1 MEPSEVLTLDS
12 LTNLVSD
19 VEPYVL
25 NWLSGDQED
34 IAEAL
39 VLVLHVRPGGFLA
52 AVSIGLVPEEAL
64 AVGNGPSP
72 PGAVGPSTVVTVQGA
87 VLDNGVLS
95 PTGTTIAAV
104 VVDFAE
110 SVLSHMHALRAF
122 SPLQFSF

>member
-52 AVSIGLVPEEAL
+52 AVPIGLVPEEVL
-64 AVGNGPSP
+64 AVGPSP
-72 PGAVGPSTVVTVQGA
+72 PGAVGPSKIVTVQGA
-87 VLDNGVLS
+87 VLDNG
-95 PTGTTIAAV
+95 GY
-104 VVDFAE
+104 
-110 SVLSHMHALRAF
+110 SHQQV
-122 SPLQFSF
+122 PP